1 MPQKVWQRR
10 VCGQKGNSNFKI
22 QNSKFWC
29 HRHGYKKRCP
39 RAERA
44 EREFREFR
52 EVREVKEDG
61 KDKKDRKDGY
71 HSYHSLRSLYSLN
84 SLKRHG
90 YLFQYPRVLND

>member
-10 VCGQKGNSNFKI
+10 VCGQKGNSKFKI
-22 QNSKFWC
+22 QNFGAKG
-29 HRHGYKKRCP
+29 RGTKKDTP
-39 RAERA
+39 KVGRA

-90 YLFQYPRVLND
+90 HLFQYPRVLND